1 MNITNEQ
8 VKILKEYIPNIEE
21 LIAEDDI
28 GVVLDAID
36 DVIISNIL
44 SNNDEPNADGIKLQR
59 IYDQIFVQN

>member
-8 VKILKEYIPNIEE
+8 VKILKEYIPSIEE

-59 IYDQIFVQN
+59 IYDQIFAQN